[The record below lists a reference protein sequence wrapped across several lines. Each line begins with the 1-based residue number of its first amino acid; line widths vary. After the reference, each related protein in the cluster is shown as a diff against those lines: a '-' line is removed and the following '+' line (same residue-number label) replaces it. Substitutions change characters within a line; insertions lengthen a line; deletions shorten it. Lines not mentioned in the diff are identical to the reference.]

1 MVARWL
7 WFDAN
12 VVLRRCWRVSSTT
25 EATAST
31 SRQRHHGQTQP
42 QTGLTRLQQER
53 KRKVAR
59 KAAAKRR
66 PRRLARGSAP
76 SFQVRLHFQ
85 RNPSC
90 MFAFLASDELVM
102 VSRSES
108 LASVGVGQER
118 GGAAGAAAARAGHRC
133 QGRQGRV
140 GLRAQARE
148 MAKVARGSLMV
159 TVQLSEFTD

>member
-1 MVARWL
+1 MMV
-7 WFDAN
+7 WFD

-90 MFAFLASDELVM
+90 IFDFRLTNWSWCLAASPWRASASDKSTAE
-102 VSRSES
+102 
-108 LASVGVGQER
+108 Q
-118 GGAAGAAAARAGHRC
+118 
-133 QGRQGRV
+133 
-140 GLRAQARE
+140 QARQQRE
-148 MAKVARGSLMV
+148 LATAAKGGKGEWV
-159 TVQLSEFTD
+159 